1 MRLGPEEPGGRSVVG
16 EITARRY
23 RCRRCSAV
31 IAVVPRGVLP
41 RLRYGAVAIAL
52 ALALWST
59 EGLPAAAVR
68 ARVSPFR
75 VVGHEAQRGWRS
87 LGRWARGSPWSLAMP
102 EDARP
107 QARAAPLVQWLAG
120 HALGSGSLTTMACAG
135 ALRA

>member
-1 MRLGPEEPGGRSVVG
+1 MRLGPEQLGGRSVVA

-41 RLRYGAVAIAL
+41 RLRYGAVAVAM
-52 ALALWST
+52 ALALWSA

-68 ARVSPFR
+68 RRVSPFR
-75 VVGHEAQRGWRS
+75 VVGHEARRGWRS
-87 LGRWARGSPWSLAMP
+87 LGRWARGSPWPLAIP
-102 EDARP
+102 EGAP
-107 QARAAPLVQWLAG
+107 PKTRAAQLVQWLAAHG
-120 HALGSGSLTTMACAG
+120 LATSSLTTMACAG